1 MGTTTT
7 RANTITITITTITRR
22 SMTMAELQA
31 LLQAGGWVS
40 VPLVITSLTL
50 WFVATLRLM
59 ALRRGFTGDVRAIV
73 ERSAREPSSVQ
84 SDGAVGRYLA
94 GALGSLARSGTC
106 QHHLEGFVE
115 VERERARDF
124 GTMLMG
130 LVTIA
135 PLLGLL
141 GTVSGMIET
150 FSSMQGA
157 ALNHATEQT
166 VAGGISVALISTQLG
181 LMVGVPGLAAARL
194 LARLE
199 AKRIRELL
207 QAHSILVQLRKVPL

>member
-1 MGTTTT
+1 MVTV
-7 RANTITITITTITRR
+7 
-22 SMTMAELQA
+22 AELRA
-31 LLQAGGWVS
+31 LLEAGGWVS
-40 VPLVITSLTL
+40 LPLMATSFTL
-50 WFVATLRLM
+50 WFVATLRLIT
-59 ALRRGFTGDVRAIV
+59 LRRGFRGEVKAAVDQALRRPLQIEAG
-73 ERSAREPSSVQ
+73 
-84 SDGAVGRYLA
+84 GAVGRYLS
-94 GALGSLARSGTC
+94 GALGALERSGTC
-106 QHHLEGFVE
+106 QHHVERFLEI
-115 VERERARDF
+115 ERERVTDLGAL
-124 GTMLMG
+124 LMG

-150 FSSMQGA
+150 FSSMQGTT
-157 ALNHATEQT
+157 LNHATEQT

-207 QAHSILVQLRKVPL
+207 QAHSVLVQLRKVPL

>member
-1 MGTTTT
+1 MTT
-7 RANTITITITTITRR
+7 AD
-22 SMTMAELQA
+22 LQD

-40 VPLVITSLTL
+40 VPLVVTSLTL

-59 ALRRGFTGDVRAIV
+59 ALRRGFIGDVRSHV
-73 ERSAREPSSVQ
+73 EASTRDPANVRT
-84 SDGAVGRYLA
+84 DGAVGRYLA
-94 GALGSLARSGTC
+94 GALGSLQRSGTC

-115 VERERARDF
+115 VERERVTDF

-157 ALNHATEQT
+157 ALTHATEQT
-166 VAGGISVALISTQLG
+166 VAGGISIALISTQLG

-207 QAHSILVQLRKVPL
+207 QAHSVLVQLRKVPL

>member
-1 MGTTTT
+1 MVTV
-7 RANTITITITTITRR
+7 
-22 SMTMAELQA
+22 AELRA
-31 LLQAGGWVS
+31 LLEAGGWVS
-40 VPLVITSLTL
+40 LPLVATSFTL
-50 WFVATLRLM
+50 WFVATLRLIT
-59 ALRRGFTGDVRAIV
+59 LRRGFRGEVKAAVDQALRRPLQIEA
-73 ERSAREPSSVQ
+73 E
-84 SDGAVGRYLA
+84 GAVGRYLS
-94 GALGSLARSGTC
+94 GALGALERSGTC
-106 QHHLEGFVE
+106 QHHVERFLEI
-115 VERERARDF
+115 ERERVTDL
-124 GTMLMG
+124 GTLLMG

-150 FSSMQGA
+150 FSSMQGTT
-157 ALNHATEQT
+157 LNHATEQT

-207 QAHSILVQLRKVPL
+207 QAHSVLVQLRKVPL

>member
-1 MGTTTT
+1 MATSTARAGITTTT
-7 RANTITITITTITRR
+7 ETGMST
-22 SMTMAELQA
+22 ELRA
-31 LLQAGGWVS
+31 LLDAGGWVS
-40 VPLVITSLTL
+40 APLVATSLTL
-50 WFVATLRLM
+50 WFVATLRLIT
-59 ALRRGFTGDVRAIV
+59 LQRGFSGDTNALV
-73 ERSAREPSSVQ
+73 ERAVDDPGSRSGSV
-84 SDGAVGRYLA
+84 SGDGAVGRYLA
-94 GALGSLARSGTC
+94 GALGALSRSGTC
-106 QHHLEGFVE
+106 QHHLERFLE
-115 VERERARDF
+115 IERERMTDF
-124 GTMLMG
+124 GMLLMG

-157 ALNHATEQT
+157 TLTHATEQT

-181 LMVGVPGLAAARL
+181 LMVGVPGLAAARV

-207 QAHSILVQLRKVPL
+207 QAHSVLVQRRKVPL

>member
-1 MGTTTT
+1 MTTADLAT
-7 RANTITITITTITRR
+7 
-22 SMTMAELQA
+22 
-31 LLQAGGWVS
+31 LLEAGGWVS
-40 VPLVITSLTL
+40 APLVATSLTL

-59 ALRRGFTGDVRAIV
+59 ALRRGFRGEVGVFVQRGGRGDG
-73 ERSAREPSSVQ
+73 P
-84 SDGAVGRYLA
+84 VGRYLEA
-94 GALGSLARSGTC
+94 ALGALERSGTC
-106 QHHLEGFVE
+106 KHHLERFLE
-115 VERERARDF
+115 IERERVTDF
-124 GTMLMG
+124 GTLLMG

-150 FSSMQGA
+150 FTSMQGA
-157 ALNHATEQT
+157 ALNHSTEQT

-199 AKRIRELL
+199 AKRVRELL
-207 QAHSILVQLRKVPL
+207 EAHSVLVQVRQVPE

>member
-1 MGTTTT
+1 
-7 RANTITITITTITRR
+7 
-22 SMTMAELQA
+22 MTMATTMATRTAVVTVDELRG
-31 LLQAGGWVS
+31 LLDAGGWVS
-40 VPLVITSLTL
+40 MPLMGTSFTL
-50 WFVATLRLM
+50 WFVATLRLVT
-59 ALRRGFTGDVRAIV
+59 LRRGFRGEVKLAVDQAVDRPLQIEA
-73 ERSAREPSSVQ
+73 
-84 SDGAVGRYLA
+84 DGAVGRYLQ
-94 GALGSLARSGTC
+94 GALGALERSGTC
-106 QHHLEGFVE
+106 QHHVERFLEI
-115 VERERARDF
+115 ERERVTDL
-124 GTMLMG
+124 GTLLMG

-150 FSSMQGA
+150 FSSMQGTT
-157 ALNHATEQT
+157 LNHATEQT

-207 QAHSILVQLRKVPL
+207 QAHSVLVQRRKVPL

>member
-1 MGTTTT
+1 MTT
-7 RANTITITITTITRR
+7 ADL
-22 SMTMAELQA
+22 AA
-31 LLQAGGWVS
+31 LLEAGGWVS
-40 VPLVITSLTL
+40 APLVATSLTL
-50 WFVATLRLM
+50 WFVATLRLLS
-59 ALRRGFTGDVRAIV
+59 LRRGFSGDVKTFV
-73 ERSAREPSSVQ
+73 ERERGG
-84 SDGAVGRYLA
+84 DGPVGRYLEA
-94 GALGSLARSGTC
+94 ALGALERSGTC
-106 QHHLEGFVE
+106 KHHVERFLEI
-115 VERERARDF
+115 ERERVTDF
-124 GTMLMG
+124 STLLMG

-150 FSSMQGA
+150 FTSMQGA
-157 ALNHATEQT
+157 ALNHSTEQT

-207 QAHSILVQLRKVPL
+207 EAHSVLVQLRKVPE

>member
-1 MGTTTT
+1 MITSTEL
-7 RANTITITITTITRR
+7 RALV
-22 SMTMAELQA
+22 E
-31 LLQAGGWVS
+31 AGGWVS
-40 VPLVITSLTL
+40 GPLVATSLTL
-50 WFVATLRLM
+50 WFVATLRLL
-59 ALRRGFTGDVRAIV
+59 ALRRGFSGDVKTLV
-73 ERSAREPSSVQ
+73 ERALEDPSNVP
-84 SDGAVGRYLA
+84 SDGAVGRYLE
-94 GALGSLARSGTC
+94 GALGALRRSGTC
-106 QHHLEGFVE
+106 QHHLERFVE
-115 VERERARDF
+115 IERERVTDF
-124 GTMLMG
+124 STLLMG

-157 ALNHATEQT
+157 SLTHATEQT

-181 LMVGVPGLAAARL
+181 LMVGVPGLAAARV

-207 QAHSILVQLRKVPL
+207 QANSVLVQRRKVPL